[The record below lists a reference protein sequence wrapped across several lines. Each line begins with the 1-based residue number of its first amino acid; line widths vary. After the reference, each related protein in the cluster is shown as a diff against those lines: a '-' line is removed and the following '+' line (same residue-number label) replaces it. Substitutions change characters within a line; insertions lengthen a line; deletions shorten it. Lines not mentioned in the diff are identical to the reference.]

1 MKELYSVDEILN
13 AIDELQSNKN
23 KKVKI
28 EKNSSFN
35 DKKNEISKQLE
46 EIFGIFFSLYFRKF
60 LL

>member
-13 AIDELQSNKN
+13 AIDELQRNKN

-35 DKKNEISKQLE
+35 DKKNEIPLNTLKLIE
-46 EIFGIFFSLYFRKF
+46 EAETTINKS
-60 LL
+60 

>member
-13 AIDELQSNKN
+13 AIDELQRNKN

-35 DKKNEISKQLE
+35 DKKNEIPLNTLKLIE
-46 EIFGIFFSLYFRKF
+46 EAETTIIKS
-60 LL
+60 

>member
-28 EKNSSFN
+28 EKNNSFN
-35 DKKNEISKQLE
+35 DKKNEIPLNTLKLIE
-46 EIFGIFFSLYFRKF
+46 EAETTINKS
-60 LL
+60 

>member
-35 DKKNEISKQLE
+35 DKKNEIPLNTLKLIE
-46 EIFGIFFSLYFRKF
+46 EAETTINKS
-60 LL
+60 